1 MSGAI
6 SSIFGGG
13 PKTVAPPPLVAPV
26 TEDTEAVKE
35 AARREADRLKRRRGF
50 QSTILT
56 GPAGVSGSVPGTKAV
71 LG

>member
-1 MSGAI
+1 MSG
-6 SSIFGGG
+6 IFGGG
-13 PKTVAPPPLVAPV
+13 RPAAAAPPPLAAPV

-35 AARREADRLKRRRGF
+35 AARREADRLRRRRGF

-56 GPAGVSGSVPGTKAV
+56 GPAGVSGAAPGTKAV